1 MSKNVIRN
9 HKDSLFQLAFRD
21 NPEAALSLYN
31 AINGSHH
38 TDATKLKFELLGGE
52 KVILRL
58 SDAFEKIDEKHEYDC
73 DNDQY

>member
-1 MSKNVIRN
+1 MRMNQNVIRN

-38 TDATKLKFELLGGE
+38 TDATKLKFELLGGG
-52 KVILRL
+52 IL
-58 SDAFEKIDEKHEYDC
+58 
-73 DNDQY
+73 